1 MVPTLRTDSGAVCRS
16 KVRRPAP
23 KGYWPAYGGGVGREP
38 VRSGLVRSAIL
49 AAMRDRVVLITGAT
63 GPLGRAAAAAFAADG
78 ARLGLVGTSRERL
91 DAMAGELALA
101 NDRWAPGVGDLRDR
115 DTARAAI
122 DDVVTR
128 LGAVEILLHLVGG
141 WAGGTPLKDLDPA
154 VLDDM
159 LGRHVWST
167 FHVVQAVLPAML
179 VHGAGRIVAV
189 TSIYASTPGPAMAP
203 YVAAKAA
210 QEALLRSLARDV
222 AGTGVTANLIAV
234 KAIDAEHVRDTAP
247 SPRNAAWTT
256 PDEIV
261 ATIRFLCSP
270 EAAPINGAWI
280 PLDGR

>member
-1 MVPTLRTDSGAVCRS
+1 MRF
-16 KVRRPAP
+16 
-23 KGYWPAYGGGVGREP
+23 
-38 VRSGLVRSAIL
+38 GLVESAIL

-78 ARLGLVGTSRERL
+78 ARLGLVGTNRHRL

-101 NDRWAPGVGDLRDR
+101 NEGWAPGAGDLRDR
-115 DTARAAI
+115 DAARSAVEA
-122 DDVVTR
+122 VVTR
-128 LGAVEILLHLVGG
+128 LGPVDVLLHLVGG
-141 WAGGTPLKDLDPA
+141 WTGGTPLKDLDPA

-179 VHGAGRIVAV
+179 AHGAGRIVAV
-189 TSIYASTPGPAMAP
+189 TSTYAATPGPAMAP

-234 KAIDAEHVRDTAP
+234 KAIDAERVRDTAP
-247 SPRNAAWTT
+247 SPKNAAWTT

-270 EAAPINGAWI
+270 GAAPINGAWI